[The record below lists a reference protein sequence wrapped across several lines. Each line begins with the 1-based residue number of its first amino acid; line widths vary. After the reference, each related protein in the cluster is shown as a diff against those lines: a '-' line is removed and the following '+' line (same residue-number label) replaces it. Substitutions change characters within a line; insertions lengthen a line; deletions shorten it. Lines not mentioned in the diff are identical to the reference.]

1 MVAATRVVSRGSGS
15 HPAVEPGS
23 GAPVTNLTT
32 AADEARPVR
41 WPWIA
46 GAVLAVVAL
55 GSGAYAAV
63 RDDAAAVPRAAPAPG
78 GSAGAATGRVEE
90 AQSARVGADGAFIV
104 SVVGLQCRLR
114 TIGSPGLRQLAKGEF
129 CLVNVAVENAGRES
143 RLLAGSEQRAVDS
156 HRRSYPVD
164 DRAAAFL
171 NERVPSLLD
180 EIPAATTV
188 RGVLPFEVPAGTRL
202 SALVVHES
210 AASPG
215 ARISL
220 D

>member
-1 MVAATRVVSRGSGS
+1 M
-15 HPAVEPGS
+15 
-23 GAPVTNLTT
+23 
-32 AADEARPVR
+32 R

-46 GAVLAVVAL
+46 ATVLAVVAL

-63 RDDAAAVPRAAPAPG
+63 RDGGEGEAAVPQAAPASS
-78 GSAGAATGRVEE
+78 GSAGAAAGRVEE

-104 SVVGLQCRLR
+104 SVVGLRCGLR
-114 TIGSPGLRQLAKGEF
+114 TVGPAELRQSAKGEF
-129 CLVNVAVENAGRES
+129 CLVNVAIENAGREP
-143 RLLAGSEQRAVDS
+143 RLLDGSAQRAVDT
-156 HRRSYPVD
+156 HGRAYAID

-202 SALVVHES
+202 SALMVHES
-210 AASPG
+210 AQSPG
-215 ARISL
+215 ARIPL
-220 D
+220 N